1 MEKFQKDL
9 DNLVEWTV
17 ENGMKI
23 DTGKSKAIRLTRAR
37 LKIRW
42 FTLLMTKK
50 FRKGAVVNTQE
61 QSYEEI

>member
-1 MEKFQKDL
+1 MENFQKDL
-9 DNLVEWTV
+9 DTVGEWAV

-23 DTGKSKAIRLTRAR
+23 STGKSKAIRLTRAR

-42 FTLLMTKK
+42 FTLLVPKN